1 MYVETALNMTAKI
14 QYMGG
19 AKDIIIQ
26 KFMKMI
32 RARDNG
38 EQWAQDVL
46 DSMFQRNEPD
56 IYDRIAE
63 ARRKIYAKDAER
75 GNPKAKY

>member
-14 QYMGG
+14 QYMDG

-32 RARDNG
+32 RHAYILKRPYNG
-38 EQWAQDVL
+38 L
-46 DSMFQRNEPD
+46 IN
-56 IYDRIAE
+56 
-63 ARRKIYAKDAER
+63 
-75 GNPKAKY
+75 